1 MYKLPN
7 DDNSIA
13 NRLLTELRYRLIAST
28 ESPTDIATMMG
39 IHPTT
44 VHNFIKHQCSLSF
57 TNYCLLLE
65 FCLDHES
72 VCAAKYEYAMTERKM
87 MREKI
92 KKRESKDSQNA
103 SV

>member
-1 MYKLPN
+1 MYRLQN

-13 NRLLTELRYRLIAST
+13 FRLLTELRYRLIASCA
-28 ESPTDIATMMG
+28 SPTDIALMMG

-44 VHNFIKHQCSLSF
+44 VHNFIKNQSSLSF

-72 VCAAKYEYAMTERKM
+72 ICAAKYEYAMTERKM

-92 KKRESKDSQNA
+92 NKRESNDSQNA